1 LRIAEAEDALTDF
14 PENSTSALAGTIG
27 RFRLVER
34 IGSGGFASVF
44 KALDPESDRVVAVKT
59 CTLGEE
65 AHARFFRE
73 ARLAGA
79 LRHPNITKVYES
91 GMDGDTPFIVQ
102 ELLGGRDLSALI
114 ADRQPHSLDAKR
126 RILMGVADGLE
137 YAHGQGVV
145 HRDIKPSNVRV
156 LDDGTIKIM
165 DFGIA
170 KSVDTSTAVTK
181 SGVAVGSMGYMSPEQ
196 VIGDSVDPRT
206 DLFLLGVLA
215 YELLAFQPPFRHDN
229 LFRLMEMIV
238 KEDPDPLIDVAPTVP
253 PGMVAVVEKAM
264 RKRPNDRFS
273 TAAQMRDALERGE
286 P

>member
-1 LRIAEAEDALTDF
+1 LSPLSSDD
-14 PENSTSALAGTIG
+14 SSSALSGTIG
-27 RFRLVER
+27 RYRLLGR
-34 IGSGGFASVF
+34 IGAGGFASVF
-44 KALDPESDRVVAVKT
+44 KAFDPEGNCEVAIKT

-65 AHARFFRE
+65 GHARFFRE

-79 LRHPNITKVYES
+79 LRHPNITLVYES
-91 GMDGDTPFIVQ
+91 GMEGDTPFIVQ
-102 ELLGGRDLSALI
+102 ELLNGRDLSALI
-114 ADRQPHSLDAKR
+114 HNREPHSLDEKR
-126 RILMGVADGLE
+126 RILMGIADGLG
-137 YAHGQGVV
+137 YAHAQGVV

-170 KSVDTSTAVTK
+170 KSVNNATGVTK
-181 SGVAVGSMGYMSPEQ
+181 SGVAVGSLGYMSPEQ
-196 VIGDSVDPRT
+196 VIGDPIDPRT

-238 KEDPDPLIDVAPTVP
+238 KEDPAPLIDVAPSVP
-253 PGMVAVVEKAM
+253 AGMVAVVEKAI
-264 RKRPNDRFS
+264 RKRPDDRFS
-273 TAAQMRDALERGE
+273 TAAEMRDAIARGA

>member
-1 LRIAEAEDALTDF
+1 MNHSPDE
-14 PENSTSALAGTIG
+14 STSALSGTIG
-27 RFRLVER
+27 RFRLLER
-34 IGSGGFASVF
+34 IGAGGFASVF
-44 KALDPESDRVVAVKT
+44 RGFDPESDRVVAIKT

-79 LRHPNITKVYES
+79 LRHPNITVVYES

-102 ELLGGRDLSALI
+102 ELLGGRDLSTLI
-114 ADRQPHSLDAKR
+114 SNREPHSLEEKQ

-137 YAHGQGVV
+137 YAHSRGVV

-156 LDDGTIKIM
+156 LDDGTVKIM

-170 KSVDTSTAVTK
+170 KSLDTSTAVTK
-181 SGVAVGSMGYMSPEQ
+181 SGVAVGSLGYMSPEQ
-196 VIGDSVDPRT
+196 VIGDPVDPRT

-215 YELLAFQPPFRHDN
+215 YELLAFQAPFRHDN

-253 PGMVAVVEKAM
+253 AGMVAVVEKAM
-264 RKRPNDRFS
+264 RKHPDERFA
-273 TAAQMRDALERGE
+273 TAAEMREAIARGA

>member
-1 LRIAEAEDALTDF
+1 MSAPEDALTHSTDE
-14 PENSTSALAGTIG
+14 PTSALAGTIG
-27 RFRLVER
+27 RYRLLER
-34 IGSGGFASVF
+34 IGAGGFASVF
-44 KALDPESDRVVAVKT
+44 KGFDPESDRVVAIKT

-65 AHARFFRE
+65 AHPRFFRE

-79 LRHPNITKVYES
+79 LRHPNITTVYES
-91 GMDGDTPFIVQ
+91 GMDGETPFIVQ
-102 ELLGGRDLSALI
+102 ELLGGRDLSTLIGNREPHALEE
-114 ADRQPHSLDAKR
+114 KR

-156 LDDGTIKIM
+156 LDDGTVKIM

-170 KSVDTSTAVTK
+170 KSLDTSTAVTK
-181 SGVAVGSMGYMSPEQ
+181 SGVAVGSLGYMSPEQ
-196 VIGDSVDPRT
+196 VIGDPVDPRT

-215 YELLAFQPPFRHDN
+215 YELLAFKPPFRHDN

-238 KEDPDPLIDVAPTVP
+238 KEDPDPLIDVAPAVP
-253 PGMVAVVEKAM
+253 AGMAAVVHKAM
-264 RKRPNDRFS
+264 RKHPDERFA
-273 TAAQMRDALERGE
+273 TAAEMRAAIARGA